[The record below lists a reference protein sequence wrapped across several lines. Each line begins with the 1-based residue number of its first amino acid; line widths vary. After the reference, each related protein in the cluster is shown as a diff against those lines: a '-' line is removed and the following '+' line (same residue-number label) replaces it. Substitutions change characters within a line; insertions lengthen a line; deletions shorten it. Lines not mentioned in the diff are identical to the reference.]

1 MNSNR
6 FNKSSPGRLVRT
18 GTAGVPLAFVPE
30 PLPPRWIWPNELW
43 PLLADAKV
51 ALGRLDS
58 IGTYISDPE
67 MLLRSLQQ
75 REAHT
80 SSRLEGTIA
89 RPEQVLL
96 LELEPADTGSES
108 AGANAALEVLNY
120 RHALRYLQSDSKR
133 LPLSLRLIRHLH
145 ALLLRG
151 VRGEDR
157 APGEFRRQLVQ
168 IGRPSR
174 FVPPPVNELAPCLD
188 AFEKYLHVEKQL
200 DPLVE
205 TFVVHYQF
213 EAIHPFL
220 DGNGRI
226 GRLLLSLCAAEWCE
240 LSKPWLHMSAYFETN
255 KDRYFDLLFEVSA
268 TNDWTSWIQFCL
280 EGVIIQTNDAAER
293 CRKLLD
299 LRDKLTRKV
308 RELGGNTRLL
318 TAIDQL
324 VRNPVMTIADHARRA
339 NVTYPTAK
347 TDLERLAQ
355 FGVLKTLGHGRPK
368 SYVCGPMMRIIY
380 DEFK

>member
-6 FNKSSPGRLVRT
+6 FDKSSPGRLLPT
-18 GTAGVPLAFVPE
+18 GLPGVPLAFVPDA
-30 PLPPRWIWPNELW
+30 LPPKWSWPNELW
-43 PLLADAKV
+43 PLLADAKA
-51 ALGRLDS
+51 ALARLDG
-58 IGTYISDPE
+58 IGTYLSDPE

-96 LELEPADTGSES
+96 LELEPSDSASESES
-108 AGANAALEVLNY
+108 ANAAREVFNY
-120 RHALRYLQSDSKR
+120 RRALRYLQNDPKR

-145 ALLLRG
+145 ALLLHG

-168 IGRPSR
+168 IGRPAR
-174 FVPPPVNELAPCLD
+174 FVPPPVNELAPCLH
-188 AFEKYLHVEKQL
+188 AFEKYLHTRKRL

-213 EAIHPFL
+213 EVIHPFL

-226 GRLLLSLCAAEWCE
+226 GRLLLSLCAAEWCG

-268 TNDWTSWIQFCL
+268 TNDWASWIGFCL
-280 EGVIIQTNDAAER
+280 EGVIVQTNDAAER

-308 RELGGNTRLL
+308 RDLGGNTRLV
-318 TAIDQL
+318 TAIDRL

-347 TDLERLAQ
+347 TDLERLVEL
-355 FGVLKTLGHGRPK
+355 GVLRVLARVRPK
-368 SYVCGPMMRIIY
+368 SYVCGPMMKIIY
-380 DEFK
+380 DDVK